1 MADPEIPGGATPAP
15 ADDLRSTLEAA
26 FAADAEPQEGVS
38 EIPGAEQPP
47 PAPTDP
53 AARPR
58 DEQGR
63 FTARQQAEQVA
74 REAQQAIRSPQPGQ
88 QGQPGQQAPAVPVGP
103 PPGWSVASKAAFDKL
118 PEPVK
123 ADIQKRETEIAQGFA
138 KLAEYKP
145 LDAWID
151 MARQQQTTLP
161 EALERYVAAENLLE
175 AQPINGI
182 LWLCQRYQVHPA
194 QLLQAIQGE
203 AGGPQPP
210 QQSPLDPVYG
220 QLQALHGRLNEFE
233 QEKERQLDQQAYNE
247 MEQFRAD
254 PQNRYF
260 ENVRYDMGRRMKFAD
275 LNGEV
280 MDLQQAYD
288 EACWAHPEIRQLLI
302 NERQAQATA
311 QRRTQS
317 NGLAAKGLPPGSPIA
332 GGTLSNEQ
340 PAATL
345 REEIMRSF
353 NASRV

>member
-1 MADPEIPGGATPAP
+1 MADPDIPGGADTPAP

-47 PAPTDP
+47 APATPTD
-53 AARPR
+53 RPR

-63 FTARQQAEQVA
+63 FVRQQAEQAA
-74 REAQQAIRSPQPGQ
+74 REAQQAIRSPQPTQ
-88 QGQPGQQAPAVPVGP
+88 QGQPGQPAPAVPAGP
-103 PPGWSVASKAAFDKL
+103 PPGWSVASKAIYDKL
-118 PEPVK
+118 PDPVK
-123 ADIQKRETEIAQGFA
+123 ADIQKREVEVAAGFA

-145 LDAWID
+145 LDTWID

-194 QLLQAIQGE
+194 RLLQAIQGE

-210 QQSPLDPVYG
+210 QASPLDPVFG
-220 QLQALHGRLNEFE
+220 QLQALDGRLTTFE
-233 QEKERQLDQQAYNE
+233 QEQERQLNQQAFSE
-247 MEQFRAD
+247 MERFRAD
-254 PQNRYF
+254 PANRYF

-275 LNGEV
+275 INGEV
-280 MDLQQAYD
+280 MDLKQAYD
-288 EACWAHPEIRQLLI
+288 EACWAHPEIRQQLI
-302 NERQAQATA
+302 NEQQTQATS
-311 QRRTQS
+311 QRRAQS

-353 NASRV
+353 HASRV